1 MRSSQD
7 FAPPG
12 QRTRHP
18 GREPLTPGARPGAGE
33 RRVSGGRF
41 GPGRRAGGPLGAL
54 TAALALVLLL
64 TGCGGGSGAGASAGS
79 STGAGKSG
87 SSAGSVPDR
96 VEPLAGTPQPRL
108 PVTVKSADGAEVTIA
123 SADRIVPLTGGLSE
137 IVFTLGLGDRV
148 VARDITTTFEQAAK
162 LPVVTRAHDVSAES
176 VLSLRP
182 TVVLAET
189 TTGPAEA
196 IDQIR
201 DAGVPLVVVDPAKEL
216 PDVGRRIETVAAA
229 LGVPDAGAALDAR
242 TRSRIEAV
250 RKSVPAPADGAKKP
264 RVAFLYLRGSAS
276 VYLLGGRDSGASSL
290 IEAAGG
296 VDAGKASGLKKD
308 FTAITS
314 EALAKA
320 APDTIL
326 VMSKGLD
333 SVGGVDGLVKI
344 PGVAETPAGLD
355 RRIVSID
362 DGVLLNYGPR
372 TDRVLQDLVTQLHPK
387 GGETR

>member
-1 MRSSQD
+1 MRFSQD

-12 QRTRHP
+12 RRTRRPVHGPAGTGGAP
-18 GREPLTPGARPGAGE
+18 GT
-33 RRVSGGRF
+33 RRSLAALVGG
-41 GPGRRAGGPLGAL
+41 L
-54 TAALALVLLL
+54 ALALAL
-64 TGCGGGSGAGASAGS
+64 TGCGGTGGTNTGKLAAS
-79 STGAGKSG
+79 STKAV
-87 SSAGSVPDR
+87 ADR
-96 VEPLAGTPQPRL
+96 VEPLATTPEPRL
-108 PVTVKSADGAEVTIA
+108 PVTVKSADGADVTIT
-123 SADRIVPLTGGLSE
+123 STDRIVPLTGGLSE
-137 IVFTLGLGDRV
+137 IVFTLGLGEQV
-148 VARDITTTFEQAAK
+148 VARDITATFEQAAK

-201 DAGVPLVVVDPAKEL
+201 DAGIPLLVVRPAKEL
-216 PDVGRRIETVAAA
+216 ADVSRRIETVSAA
-229 LGVPDAGAALDAR
+229 LGVPDAGSALDTR
-242 TRSRIEAV
+242 TRSRIDAV
-250 RKSVPAPADGAKKP
+250 RKSVPAPVDGQPKP

-276 VYLLGGRDSGASSL
+276 VYLLGGRESGASSL

-296 VDAGKASGLKKD
+296 VDAGKESGLRKD

-320 APDTIL
+320 APDAIL
-326 VMSKGLD
+326 VMRKGLE

-344 PGVAETPAGLD
+344 PGVAETPAGMD

-372 TDRVLQDLVTQLHPK
+372 TDRVLSDLVAQLHPK
-387 GGETR
+387 DGASE

>member
-1 MRSSQD
+1 MRFSQD

-12 QRTRHP
+12 RESRRPGRGPVRTR
-18 GREPLTPGARPGAGE
+18 
-33 RRVSGGRF
+33 
-41 GPGRRAGGPLGAL
+41 GPLGAL
-54 TAALALVLLL
+54 TAAVALALVL
-64 TGCGGGSGAGASAGS
+64 TGCGGGTD
-79 STGAGKSG
+79 TGARAARSE
-87 SSAGSVPDR
+87 SAAADR
-96 VEPLAGTPQPRL
+96 VEPLTTAPKPHL
-108 PVTVKSADGAEVTIA
+108 PVTVKSADGAEVTVT
-123 SADRIVPLTGGLSE
+123 STDRIVPLTGSLSE
-137 IVFTLGLGDRV
+137 IVFTLGLGKQV
-148 VARDITTTFEQAAK
+148 VARDITATFEQAAK

-176 VLSLRP
+176 VLSLKP
-182 TVVLAET
+182 TVVLADT

-201 DAGVPLVVVDPAKEL
+201 DAGIALVVVEPAKEL
-216 PDVGRRIETVAAA
+216 ADVGPRIDTVAAA
-229 LGVPDAGAALDAR
+229 LGVPDSGAELNAR

-250 RKSVPAPADGAKKP
+250 QKSAPAPAEEGEKP

-276 VYLLGGRDSGASSL
+276 VYLLGGRESGASSL
-290 IEAAGG
+290 IEAAGA

-320 APDTIL
+320 APDAIL
-326 VMSKGLD
+326 VMSKGLE

-344 PGVAETPAGLD
+344 PGVAETPAGMD

-372 TDRVLQDLVTQLHPK
+372 TDRVLGDLIAQLHPK
-387 GGETR
+387 DGAAK